1 MLYNTG
7 SRIVQS
13 SHGLLSTVAYQLGS
27 TAEVVYALEGSIAV
41 AGACIDW
48 LKDNLNII
56 SKASD
61 IGFFDFILFIFF
73 A

>member
-13 SHGLLSTVAYQLGS
+13 SHGLLTTVAYQLGS

-41 AGACIDW
+41 AGACVDW
-48 LKDNLNII
+48 LKDNLNMIT
-56 SKASD
+56 KASE
-61 IGFFDFILFIFF
+61 IGFFIILSFLFI
-73 A
+73 